1 LPIFKQSLVNRE
13 HVLTLRGPHRDASSF
28 RSLIF
33 GQNLEHKMSISLRYA
48 PSVDA
53 MGESNQE
60 RLLAGKDTSRSLGF
74 RWSCQGD
81 EGMGEDERVELDG
94 FSCMVAG
101 DPELD
106 LHLALSDEFGY
117 GALGKVLVPVS
128 GDSYES
134 LFDFTKHLRS
144 DRGMESCE
152 PPDPT
157 FLFFTPEGLV
167 PVAQSPALADVADW
181 MSAYDLD
188 DPNDLERAEAD
199 LSTYGLSPFT
209 ESLSTEFRWVSESI
223 EHIGPARFPADI
235 HVDEEG
241 LAGRLPSSSQL
252 GYLNAWLKRFDLPYL
267 LELEKVRH
275 DRLKAIL
282 LVLVD
287 VRTGARCALKDVGF
301 GVSQILPILM
311 KGRQDLYA
319 QQRKTILVEQPELH
333 IHPKLQAELADFFLA
348 SSGLVDDDPGNP
360 PDDEG
365 LADFFRSHHQ
375 WIIETHSE
383 ALVLRLQRRIREGKV
398 KPEDVSILY
407 VRPTGERGSEILQ
420 LRLDDD
426 GEFLDEWPDGF
437 FEESYR
443 EMFAH

>member
-1 LPIFKQSLVNRE
+1 MN
-13 HVLTLRGPHRDASSF
+13 
-28 RSLIF
+28 
-33 GQNLEHKMSISLRYA
+33 
-48 PSVDA
+48 
-53 MGESNQE
+53 
-60 RLLAGKDTSRSLGF
+60 
-74 RWSCQGD
+74 
-81 EGMGEDERVELDG
+81 
-94 FSCMVAG
+94 
-101 DPELD
+101 
-106 LHLALSDEFGY
+106 
-117 GALGKVLVPVS
+117 
-128 GDSYES
+128 
-134 LFDFTKHLRS
+134 
-144 DRGMESCE
+144 
-152 PPDPT
+152 
-157 FLFFTPEGLV
+157 
-167 PVAQSPALADVADW
+167 SP
-181 MSAYDLD
+181 
-188 DPNDLERAEAD
+188 
-199 LSTYGLSPFT
+199 G
-209 ESLSTEFRWVSESI
+209 
-223 EHIGPARFPADI
+223 
-235 HVDEEG
+235 
-241 LAGRLPSSSQL
+241 
-252 GYLNAWLKRFDLPYL
+252 
-267 LELEKVRH
+267 
-275 DRLKAIL
+275 
-282 LVLVD
+282 
-287 VRTGARCALKDVGF
+287 GF